1 MEILSAR
8 KSCDQNESPSNHN
21 KTSEKQ
27 ITDSVKLAR
36 KTAKSLEKKPYFL
49 KGENHFT
56 VMDLGCSRTAIS
68 MFHWLHSHAV

>member
-1 MEILSAR
+1 MKILSSS
-8 KSCDQNESPSNHN
+8 KSCDQNGSSSNHD
-21 KTSEKQ
+21 KTSEKL

-49 KGENHFT
+49 KGENHST
-56 VMDLGCSRTAIS
+56 VMDLDCSRTAIY